1 MATSQFPI
9 QIDNIKRIQ
18 DFPQSQATNVKRYQE
33 LKSKSTL
40 SSAEQTE
47 LQNLRTILSNYIISA
62 EDWNLV
68 ADAIETVQT
77 HYKDNIDGYIQTKQ
91 QEFNVY
97 IDSTKADI
105 NVYVDNKKTEMNNY
119 SNAKKTE
126 FDAEISKFS
135 YKGEYNPSSQYYK
148 WNMVSLDGL
157 LYMAKQD
164 TIGNPPTDTNYWVL
178 IAHKGEKGDAGVG
191 LTFRGAYDNNI
202 AYNID
207 DAVSLDNIIYYC
219 IKATLGNPPPNAT
232 YWAVF
237 LDASAM
243 SDQIGNLNNLT
254 TTDKTNLVN
263 AINEVN
269 AKEVDLTPLQ
279 NQIDTH
285 VNNTSNPHNVTPSQ
299 IGAETPAGA
308 QAKVN
313 AHNSQ
318 TNVHGATSAAT
329 ANRIIMRDSA
339 GRAKVA
345 VPSASDDIARKD
357 TVDNHAGVT
366 SAISTLGHVYEAEF
380 TATITA
386 ASWSGTTP
394 PYSNAVTVS
403 GITSSHNPIIDVI
416 MSGTYSIDQQRGEQ
430 WGNIYRAVTSSNTIT
445 FYAHEKP
452 TIDLPIR
459 VKVVM

>member
-18 DFPQSQATNVKRYQE
+18 DFPQSQAANVKRYQE
-33 LKSKSTL
+33 LKSKNTL

-47 LQNLRTILSNYIISA
+47 LQNLRTTLSNYIISA

-77 HYKDNIDGYIQTKQ
+77 HYKYNVDGYIQTKQ
-91 QEFNVY
+91 TEFNAY

-105 NVYVDNKKTEMNNY
+105 NAYVDN
-119 SNAKKTE
+119 KKTE

-178 IAHKGEKGDAGVG
+178 IAQKGEKGDAGVG

-219 IKATLGNPPPNAT
+219 IKPTIGNPPPNAA

-243 SDQIGNLNNLT
+243 SDQIGNLKNLT

-269 AKEVDLTPLQ
+269 AKAVQAD
-279 NQIDTH
+279 
-285 VNNTSNPHNVTPSQ
+285 
-299 IGAETPAGA
+299 ETKVSKAG
-308 QAKVN
+308 
-313 AHNSQ
+313 
-318 TNVHGATSAAT
+318 
-329 ANRIIMRDSA
+329 D
-339 GRAKVA
+339 
-345 VPSASDDIARKD
+345 
-357 TVDNHAGVT
+357 
-366 SAISTLGHVYEAEF
+366 
-380 TATITA
+380 TIT
-386 ASWSGTTP
+386 GILTMDGG
-394 PYSNAVTVS
+394 NAINFGGKFQIAYNSATNSLDITVV
-403 GITSSHNPIIDVI
+403 G
-416 MSGTYSIDQQRGEQ
+416 
-430 WGNIYRAVTSSNTIT
+430 
-445 FYAHEKP
+445 
-452 TIDLPIR
+452 
-459 VKVVM
+459 